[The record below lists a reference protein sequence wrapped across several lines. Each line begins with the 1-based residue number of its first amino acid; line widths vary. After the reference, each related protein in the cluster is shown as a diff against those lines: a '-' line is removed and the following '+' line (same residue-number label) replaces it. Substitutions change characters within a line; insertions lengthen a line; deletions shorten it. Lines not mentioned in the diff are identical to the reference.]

1 MFEFVLVSPKVM
13 PNVGIFLFGGPGF
26 RQLKDAVQLNVSSS
40 RTNSE
45 TVVSGPFL
53 PVLVCFTV
61 KLPVHCVPIG
71 AEAPNDTLNTSVV
84 SESALASVK
93 I

>member
-1 MFEFVLVSPKVM
+1 M

-53 PVLVCFTV
+53 PVLVCF
-61 KLPVHCVPIG
+61 HG
-71 AEAPNDTLNTSVV
+71 
-84 SESALASVK
+84 
-93 I
+93 